1 MGIFVPTSLQKLS
14 PGEFEILKILWKLDS
29 ATVAEVRA
37 AHDERA
43 GNRPAYTT
51 TMTVLGRLVDKEAVR
66 VDKTRQPFRYR
77 PAMRRSTL
85 LRHRLREFVEV
96 CYEGDV
102 EHLLGDL
109 LCESQITEEAV
120 LRVVAESREGS

>member
-1 MGIFVPTSLQKLS
+1 MGILVPTSLQKLS

-37 AHDERA
+37 AH

-66 VDKTRQPFRYR
+66 VDKAKQPFRYR

-102 EHLLGDL
+102 EHLLEDL
-109 LCESQITEEAV
+109 LGESQISEEAV
-120 LRVVAESREGS
+120 LRVVAESRERS